1 MTLSRMVLV
10 AALAFVSGILLD
22 FLGQIVVL
30 AVFIIGLFVLS
41 QFRRYRY
48 LTVFL
53 VFALFAVFGILRS
66 QASSHFPEEFAG
78 FLDREITFSA
88 KVVAN
93 PDKRQNNIQ
102 LVLQPEF
109 ARHGRVQVLTNRF
122 SDFKYGDT
130 LYVSGVLKIPEP
142 FDDFNYKEHLA
153 AKGIYAVM
161 RYPKIE
167 FIEQSGFSVL
177 GMVFR
182 FKERM
187 QGVLYS
193 SISSPQSTLLGA
205 MILGDKRLLSDETKE
220 RLNRAG
226 IRHITAVSGMHV
238 AVLSGVLMSLFL
250 GLGLWRYQ
258 SFVLTVILI
267 SLFIILTGLQASAI
281 RAGIMGG
288 MFLLG
293 QVIHRRSISV
303 RALIMAAAFMLFLNP
318 KLLMHDIGFQ
328 LSFLAVFGIIL
339 FLPVFQRMLRATPN
353 ALGARDI
360 LGMTFAAQ
368 MFTLPLLI
376 YNFGYVSLISPLT
389 NLLLVPFIPLLLSLG
404 FLFLIAGIILQPLG
418 FILSFPVSLLLLYFT
433 GVIDAVAAFPLSTV
447 SFRLS
452 LIWVVPFYALL
463 LFFWWKFRK
472 TRRFPHAGNLIQ

>member
-1 MTLSRMVLV
+1 MLV
-10 AALAFVSGILLD
+10 AALAFIAGILLD
-22 FLGQIVVL
+22 FLGQLAVL
-30 AVFIIGLFVLS
+30 AVFIIGLFFLS

-48 LTVFL
+48 LAVFL
-53 VFALFAVFGILRS
+53 VFALFAVLGMLRS
-66 QASSHFPEEFAG
+66 QASSLFPGEFAE
-78 FLDREITFSA
+78 FLDKEITFAA
-88 KVVAN
+88 KVIEN

-109 ARHGRVQVLTNRF
+109 ARRGRVQVLTDRF

-130 LYVSGVLKIPEP
+130 LYISGVLKTPEP

-167 FIEQSGFSVL
+167 FIEQGGFSIL
-177 GMVFR
+177 GTVFR
-182 FKERM
+182 FKDRL

-193 SISSPQSTLLGA
+193 SISFPQSTLLGA

-226 IRHITAVSGMHV
+226 VRHITAVSGMHV
-238 AVLSGVLMSLFL
+238 VVLSGVLMSLFL

-258 SFVLTVILI
+258 SFLLTVILI

-293 QVIHRRSISV
+293 HVIHRQSISQ

-318 KLLMHDIGFQ
+318 KLLTHDIGFQ

-339 FLPVFQRMLRATPN
+339 FLPVLQRMLRAVPN

-368 MFTLPLLI
+368 LFTLPLLI
-376 YNFGYVSLISPLT
+376 HNFGYVSLISPLT
-389 NLLLVPFIPLLLSLG
+389 NLLLVPFIPVLLSLG
-404 FLFLIAGIILQPLG
+404 FLFLIAGVLLPPLG
-418 FILSFPVSLLLLYFT
+418 FLLSFPISLLLLYFT
-433 GVIDAVAAFPLSTV
+433 GVIDAVSAFPLSTV
-447 SFRLS
+447 SFRLP
-452 LIWVVPFYALL
+452 LIWIAPFYALL
-463 LFFWWKFRK
+463 LFLWWKFKR
-472 TRRFPHAGNLIQ
+472 TRRFPHAGDLIQ